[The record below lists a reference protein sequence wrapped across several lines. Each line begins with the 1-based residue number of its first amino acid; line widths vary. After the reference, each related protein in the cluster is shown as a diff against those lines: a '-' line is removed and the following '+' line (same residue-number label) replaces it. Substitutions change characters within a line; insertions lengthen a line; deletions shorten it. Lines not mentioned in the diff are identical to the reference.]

1 MNKLQIHWDN
11 ICKIYFLTKHYLLLS
26 EELSEDFD
34 TFLQPLK
41 EHRDAFDHIAR
52 VYGYNMLDKK
62 VDNIE
67 KYREENMNKAVGHT
81 YRAFFDTADWLSY
94 ICRKKIR
101 VLLSNYTKA
110 QILERYENYESVK
123 MILENIPKEIAQIR
137 NNKDLSDDE
146 TVLIEEVDQYSAILN
161 RLLEIYREVYT
172 LFA

>member
-1 MNKLQIHWDN
+1 MSKLQIQWDN

-52 VYGYNMLDKK
+52 VYGHQMLEKQ
-62 VDNIE
+62 VDDIE
-67 KYREENMNKAVGHT
+67 KYKEENMNKAVGHT

-101 VLLSNYTKA
+101 EILSKYTKR
-110 QILERYENYESVK
+110 QILETYPNYETVRYT
-123 MILENIPKEIAQIR
+123 LDEIPKQIAQIR
-137 NNKDLSDDE
+137 KNKDLSDDE
-146 TVLIEEVDQYSAILN
+146 SILINEVDQYSNILN
-161 RLLEIYREVYT
+161 QLLDIYNEVHT

>member
-1 MNKLQIHWDN
+1 MNKIQNHWDN

-52 VYGYNMLDKK
+52 VYGYDMLDKK
-62 VDNIE
+62 VDDVE

-101 VLLSNYTKA
+101 DLLSNYTKE
-110 QILERYENYESVK
+110 QILNKYEKYEEVK
-123 MILENIPKEIAQIR
+123 ITLNRIPKEIAQIR
-137 NNKDLSDDE
+137 KNKDLSDDE
-146 TVLIEEVDQYSAILN
+146 TVLIEEVDQYSIVLN
-161 RLLEIYREVYT
+161 QLLEIYNEVYAI
-172 LFA
+172 FA

>member
-1 MNKLQIHWDN
+1 MNNLQIHWDN

-52 VYGYNMLDKK
+52 VYGYSMQKK
-62 VDNIE
+62 PVEDIE
-67 KYREENMNKAVGHT
+67 KYREDNMKKAVGHT

-94 ICRKKIR
+94 VCRKNIR
-101 VLLSNYTKA
+101 QTLSRYTKD
-110 QILERYENYESVK
+110 QILDKYAEYEYARKRLDE
-123 MILENIPKEIAQIR
+123 IPIEIARIR
-137 NNKDLSDDE
+137 KNKDLSDDE
-146 TVLIEEVDQYSAILN
+146 KELIAEVDQYAKILN
-161 RLLEIYREVYT
+161 ELLDIYHTVYS

>member
-1 MNKLQIHWDN
+1 MNKIQTHWDN

-52 VYGYNMLDKK
+52 VYGYDMLDKK
-62 VDNIE
+62 VDDVE

-101 VLLSNYTKA
+101 DLLSQYTRE
-110 QILERYENYESVK
+110 QILNKYEKYEEVK
-123 MILENIPKEIAQIR
+123 IILNRIPKEIAQIR
-137 NNKDLSDDE
+137 KSKDLSDDE
-146 TVLIEEVDQYSAILN
+146 TVLIEEVDQYSIVLDQ
-161 RLLEIYREVYT
+161 LLEIYNEVYAI
-172 LFA
+172 FA